1 MKVGFVAIL
10 GRPNAGKSTFLN
22 AVLSK
27 KVSIVTPKA
36 QTTRDS
42 ICGILNEKG
51 RQIVFVDT
59 PGIFF
64 GEGALDRYMKKS
76 AFDSSKDVDAI
87 LYLIDGSAKDL
98 EPDFSIIAGLRSSA
112 PRILVLNKIDL
123 LRIEEG
129 EKKKQAIRDRF
140 PDFPLIE
147 ASFLKN
153 FGLKEVKEALDGHLS
168 EGEPFYPDDALTD
181 KDIPYRA
188 KEIIRQ
194 ELLHFLRQ
202 EIPHQ
207 SAVLIKSFREDKGA
221 YEIEAR
227 IILNKKNHK
236 LIVIGK
242 GGEMIKKISMSARHE
257 MERVFKKRVSS
268 LEIEVE
274 VKEGWRDDI
283 AMLKKLGYAKE

>member
-42 ICGILNEKG
+42 ICGILTEKE

-98 EPDFSIIAGLRSSA
+98 EPDFSIIEGLRSTA
-112 PRILVLNKIDL
+112 PRILILNKIDL
-123 LRIEEG
+123 LHIEEG
-129 EKKKQAIRDRF
+129 EAKKKAIRARF
-140 PDFPLIE
+140 PDYPLLE

-153 FGLKEVKEALDGHLS
+153 FGIKEVKEEIEKYLV
-168 EGEPFYPDDALTD
+168 EGEPFYPEDTLTD
-181 KDIPYRA
+181 KDLSYRA

-194 ELLHFLRQ
+194 ELLHFLKQ

-207 SAVLIKSFREDKGA
+207 SAVLIKKFAPDGDGYR
-221 YEIEAR
+221 IEAR
-227 IILNKKNHK
+227 VILNKKNHK
-236 LIVIGK
+236 SIVIGK

-257 MERVFKKRVSS
+257 MERVFKKHIHS
-268 LEIEVE
+268 LDIEVE
-274 VKEGWRDDI
+274 VKEDWRNDP
-283 AMLKKLGYAKE
+283 AMLKKLGYAND

>member
-42 ICGILNEKG
+42 ICGILNEAE

-64 GEGALDRYMKKS
+64 GEGGLDRYMKKS

-98 EPDFSIIAGLRSSA
+98 EPDFKILSSLRSSA

-129 EKKKQAIRDRF
+129 EAKKALIKERF
-140 PDFPLIE
+140 PDWPLIE
-147 ASFLKN
+147 ASFLKS
-153 FGLKEVKEALDGHLS
+153 FGIKAVKEAIEPYLS
-168 EGEPFYPDDALTD
+168 EGEPFYPEDMLTD
-181 KDIPYRA
+181 KDYAYRA

-194 ELLHFLRQ
+194 ELLHFLKQ

-207 SAVLIKSFREDKGA
+207 SAVFIQKFEQKKGGYNIDA
-221 YEIEAR
+221 VIL
-227 IILNKKNHK
+227 LNKKNHK
-236 LIVIGK
+236 AIVIGK

-257 MERVFKKRVSS
+257 MERVFKSHVTA
-268 LEIEVE
+268 LNIEVD
-274 VKEGWRDDI
+274 VKEGWRDDPS
-283 AMLKKLGYAKE
+283 MLKKLGYAEE

>member
-42 ICGILNEKG
+42 ICGILTEKE

-98 EPDFSIIAGLRSSA
+98 EPDFSIIDGLRSTA

-129 EKKKQAIRDRF
+129 EAKKKAIRARF
-140 PDFPLIE
+140 PDYPLLE

-153 FGLKEVKEALDGHLS
+153 FGIKEVKEEIEKYLV
-168 EGEPFYPDDALTD
+168 EGEPFYPEDALTD
-181 KDIPYRA
+181 KDLSYRA

-194 ELLHFLRQ
+194 ELLHFLKQ

-207 SAVLIKSFREDKGA
+207 SAVLIRKFAPDGDGYR
-221 YEIEAR
+221 IEAR
-227 IILNKKNHK
+227 VILNKKNHK
-236 LIVIGK
+236 SIVIGK

-257 MERVFKKRVSS
+257 MERVFRKHIHS
-268 LEIEVE
+268 LDIEVE
-274 VKEGWRDDI
+274 VKEDWRNDP
-283 AMLKKLGYAKE
+283 AMLKKLGYAND

>member
-42 ICGILNEKG
+42 ICGILTEKE

-98 EPDFSIIAGLRSSA
+98 EPDFSIIEGLRSTA
-112 PRILVLNKIDL
+112 PRILILNKIDL

-129 EKKKQAIRDRF
+129 EAKKKAIRARF
-140 PDFPLIE
+140 PDYPLLE

-153 FGLKEVKEALDGHLS
+153 FGIKEVKEEIEKYLV
-168 EGEPFYPDDALTD
+168 EGEPFYPEDTLTD
-181 KDIPYRA
+181 KDLSYRA

-194 ELLHFLRQ
+194 ELLHFLKQ

-207 SAVLIKSFREDKGA
+207 SAVLIKKFAPDGDGYR
-221 YEIEAR
+221 IEAR
-227 IILNKKNHK
+227 VILNKKNHK
-236 LIVIGK
+236 SIVIGK

-257 MERVFKKRVSS
+257 MERVFKKHIHS
-268 LEIEVE
+268 LDIEVE
-274 VKEGWRDDI
+274 VKEDWRNDP
-283 AMLKKLGYAKE
+283 AMLKKLGYAND

>member
-42 ICGILNEKG
+42 LCGILNEKE

-98 EPDFSIIAGLRSSA
+98 EPDFKIIEGLRSEA

-129 EKKKQAIRDRF
+129 EAKKKAIHERF
-140 PDFPLIE
+140 PSYQLLE
-147 ASFLKN
+147 ASFLTN
-153 FGLKEVKEALDGHLS
+153 FGIKDVKNALDAYLV
-168 EGEPFYPDDALTD
+168 EGEPFYPEDILTD
-181 KDIPYRA
+181 KDLPYRA

-194 ELLHFLRQ
+194 ELLHFLHQ

-207 SAVLIKSFREDKGA
+207 SAVLITRFGEDKGA
-221 YEIEAR
+221 LRIEAK

-236 LIVIGK
+236 SIVIGK
-242 GGEMIKKISMSARHE
+242 GGEMIKKVSMAARHE
-257 MERVFKKRVSS
+257 MERVFKRCIAS
-268 LEIEVE
+268 LDVEVE
-274 VKEGWRDDI
+274 VKEGWRDDP

>member
-42 ICGILNEKG
+42 IMGILNEKG

-64 GEGALDRYMKKS
+64 GDGGLDRYMKRS
-76 AFDSSKDVDAI
+76 AFSSSKDVDAI
-87 LYLIDGSAKDL
+87 LYLFDGSNKDL
-98 EPDFSIIAGLRSSA
+98 EKDFAIIDSLRSEA
-112 PRILVLNKIDL
+112 PRVLVLNKIDL

-129 EKKKQAIRDRF
+129 EEKKR
-140 PDFPLIE
+140 LIKEKYPSCLLLE

-153 FGLKEVKEALDGHLS
+153 FGLKEAKEALVPYLS
-168 EGEPFYPDDALTD
+168 EGEPFYPEDTLTD
-181 KDIPYRA
+181 KDISYRI

-194 ELLHFLRQ
+194 ELLHFMRE

-207 SAVLIKSFREDKGA
+207 SAVLIKKISQCKDG
-221 YEIEAR
+221 YEIEASL
-227 IILNKKNHK
+227 ILNKANHK
-236 LIVIGK
+236 GIVIGK
-242 GGEMIKKISMSARHE
+242 GGEMIKKISMASRQE
-257 MERVFKKRVSS
+257 IQRVLKIHVSE
-268 LEIEVE
+268 LLLKAE
-274 VKEGWRDDI
+274 VKEGWRDDP
-283 AMLKKLGYAKE
+283 AMLKKLGYAEQ

>member
-27 KVSIVTPKA
+27 KVSIVSPKA

-42 ICGILNEKG
+42 ICGILNESDK
-51 RQIVFVDT
+51 QIVFVDT

-87 LYLIDGSAKDL
+87 LYLIDGSARDL
-98 EPDFSIIAGLRSSA
+98 EPDFKIISSLRSEA

-129 EKKKQAIRDRF
+129 EAKKKLIRERF
-140 PDFPLIE
+140 PDSTLLE
-147 ASFLKN
+147 TSFLKS
-153 FGLKEVKEALDGHLS
+153 FGIKEVKEAIEPYLS
-168 EGEPFYPDDALTD
+168 EGQPFYPEGTLTD
-181 KDIPYRA
+181 KDLAYRA

-194 ELLHFLRQ
+194 ELLHFLKQ

-207 SAVLIKSFREDKGA
+207 SAVFIDHFQKKQGGYNIDATIL
-221 YEIEAR
+221 
-227 IILNKKNHK
+227 LNKKNHK
-236 LIVIGK
+236 AIVIGK
-242 GGEMIKKISMSARHE
+242 GGEMIKKISMAARHE
-257 MERVFKKRVSS
+257 MERVFKAHVTA
-268 LEIEVE
+268 LNLEVE
-274 VKEGWRDDI
+274 VKEGWRDDPT
-283 AMLKKLGYAKE
+283 MLKKLGYAEE

>member
-42 ICGILNEKG
+42 ICGILTEKE

-87 LYLIDGSAKDL
+87 LYLIDGSTKDL
-98 EPDFSIIAGLRSSA
+98 EPDFSIIEGLRSTA
-112 PRILVLNKIDL
+112 PRILILNKIDL

-129 EKKKQAIRDRF
+129 EAKKKAIRARF
-140 PDFPLIE
+140 PDYPLLE

-153 FGLKEVKEALDGHLS
+153 FGIKEVKEEIEKYLV
-168 EGEPFYPDDALTD
+168 EGEPFYPEDTLTD
-181 KDIPYRA
+181 KDLSYRA

-194 ELLHFLRQ
+194 ELLHFLKQ

-207 SAVLIKSFREDKGA
+207 SAVLIKKFAPDGDGYR
-221 YEIEAR
+221 IEAR
-227 IILNKKNHK
+227 VILNKKNHK
-236 LIVIGK
+236 SIVIGK

-257 MERVFKKRVSS
+257 MERVFKKHIHS
-268 LEIEVE
+268 LDIEVE
-274 VKEGWRDDI
+274 VKEDWRNDP
-283 AMLKKLGYAKE
+283 AMLKKLGYAND

>member
-42 ICGILNEKG
+42 ICGILNEKS

-87 LYLIDGSAKDL
+87 LYLIDGSQKDL
-98 EPDFSIIAGLRSSA
+98 EPDFKIIESLRSSS
-112 PRILVLNKIDL
+112 PRVLVLNKIDL
-123 LRIEEG
+123 LKIDEG
-129 EKKKQAIRDRF
+129 EAKKKAIVERF
-140 PDFPLIE
+140 PSFPLIE
-147 ASFLKN
+147 ASFLTN
-153 FGLKEVKEALDGHLS
+153 FGIKEVKNALDRYLG
-168 EGEPFYPDDALTD
+168 EGEPFYPDDMLTD
-181 KDIPYRA
+181 KDLPYRG

-207 SAVLIKSFREDKGA
+207 SAVIIRRFAEEKGA
-221 YEIEAR
+221 YHIEAS
-227 IILNKKNHK
+227 IVLNKKNHK
-236 LIVIGK
+236 SIVIGK
-242 GGEMIKKISMSARHE
+242 GGEMIKKISMAARHE
-257 MERVFKKRVSS
+257 MERVFGKRVSS

-274 VKEGWRDDI
+274 VKEGWRDDP
-283 AMLKKLGYAKE
+283 ALLKKLGYANE

>member
-42 ICGILNEKG
+42 ICGILTEKE

-98 EPDFSIIAGLRSSA
+98 EPDFSIIEGLRSTA

-123 LRIEEG
+123 LHIEEG
-129 EKKKQAIRDRF
+129 EAKKKAIRARF
-140 PDFPLIE
+140 PDYPLLE

-153 FGLKEVKEALDGHLS
+153 FGIKEVKGEIEKYLI
-168 EGEPFYPDDALTD
+168 EGEPFYPEDTLTD
-181 KDIPYRA
+181 KDLSYRA

-194 ELLHFLRQ
+194 ELLHFLKQ

-207 SAVLIKSFREDKGA
+207 SAVLIKKFVPDRDG
-221 YEIEAR
+221 YRIEAR
-227 IILNKKNHK
+227 VILNKKNHK
-236 LIVIGK
+236 SIVIGK

-257 MERVFKKRVSS
+257 MERVFKKHIHS
-268 LEIEVE
+268 LDIEVE
-274 VKEGWRDDI
+274 VKEDWRNDP
-283 AMLKKLGYAKE
+283 AMLKKLGYAND

>member
-42 ICGILNEKG
+42 ICGILTEKE

-98 EPDFSIIAGLRSSA
+98 EPDFSIIEGLRSTA
-112 PRILVLNKIDL
+112 PRILILNKIDL
-123 LRIEEG
+123 LHIEEG
-129 EKKKQAIRDRF
+129 EAKKKAIRARF
-140 PDFPLIE
+140 PDYPLLE

-153 FGLKEVKEALDGHLS
+153 FGIKEVKEEIEKYLV
-168 EGEPFYPDDALTD
+168 EGEPFYPEDTLTD
-181 KDIPYRA
+181 KDLSYRA

-194 ELLHFLRQ
+194 ELLHFLKQ

-207 SAVLIKSFREDKGA
+207 SAVLIKKFAPDGDGYRID
-221 YEIEAR
+221 AR
-227 IILNKKNHK
+227 VILNKKNHK
-236 LIVIGK
+236 SIVIGK

-257 MERVFKKRVSS
+257 MERVFKKHIHS
-268 LEIEVE
+268 LDIEVE
-274 VKEGWRDDI
+274 VKEDWRNDP
-283 AMLKKLGYAKE
+283 AMLKKLGYAND

>member
-42 ICGILNEKG
+42 ICGILTEKE

-87 LYLIDGSAKDL
+87 LYLIDGSTKDL
-98 EPDFSIIAGLRSSA
+98 EPDFSIIEGLRSTA
-112 PRILVLNKIDL
+112 PRILILNKIDL
-123 LRIEEG
+123 LHIEEG
-129 EKKKQAIRDRF
+129 EAKKKAIRARF
-140 PDFPLIE
+140 PDYPLLE

-153 FGLKEVKEALDGHLS
+153 FGIKEVKEEIEKYLV
-168 EGEPFYPDDALTD
+168 EGEPFYPEDTLTD
-181 KDIPYRA
+181 KDLSYRG

-194 ELLHFLRQ
+194 ELLHFLKQ

-207 SAVLIKSFREDKGA
+207 SAVLIKKFAPDGDGYR
-221 YEIEAR
+221 IEAR
-227 IILNKKNHK
+227 VILNKKNHK
-236 LIVIGK
+236 SIVIGK

-257 MERVFKKRVSS
+257 MERVFRKHIYS
-268 LEIEVE
+268 LDIEVE
-274 VKEGWRDDI
+274 VKEDWRNDP
-283 AMLKKLGYAKE
+283 AMLKKLGYAND

>member
-22 AVLSK
+22 AALSK

-42 ICGILNEKG
+42 ICGILTEKE

-87 LYLIDGSAKDL
+87 LYLIDGSVKDL
-98 EPDFSIIAGLRSSA
+98 EADFSILEGLRSTA

-129 EKKKQAIRDRF
+129 EAKKKAIRARF
-140 PDFPLIE
+140 PDSPLLE

-153 FGLKEVKEALDGHLS
+153 FGIKEVKKEIEKYLV
-168 EGEPFYPDDALTD
+168 EGEPFYPEDTLTD
-181 KDIPYRA
+181 KDLSYRA

-194 ELLHFLRQ
+194 ELLHFLKQ

-207 SAVLIKSFREDKGA
+207 SAVLIKEFAPEGDGYR
-221 YEIEAR
+221 IEAR

-236 LIVIGK
+236 SIVIGK

-257 MERVFKKRVSS
+257 MERVFRKHIHS
-268 LEIEVE
+268 LSIDVE
-274 VKEGWRDDI
+274 VKEDWRNDP
-283 AMLKKLGYAKE
+283 AMLKKLGYAND

>member
-42 ICGILNEKG
+42 ICGILTEKDA
-51 RQIVFVDT
+51 QIVFVDT

-76 AFDSSKDVDAI
+76 AFDSSKDVDAL

-98 EPDFSIIAGLRSSA
+98 EHDFSILQGLRSAA

-123 LRIEEG
+123 LRIQEG
-129 EKKKQAIRDRF
+129 EEKKKAIRERF
-140 PDFPLIE
+140 PDYPLIE

-153 FGLKEVKEALDGHLS
+153 FGIKEVKGEISKHLV
-168 EGEPFYPDDALTD
+168 EGEPFYPEDAITD
-181 KDIPYRA
+181 KDLSFRA

-194 ELLHFLRQ
+194 ELLHFLKQ

-207 SAVLIKSFREDKGA
+207 SAVLIKRFLPEGGGYR
-221 YEIEAR
+221 IEAR

-236 LIVIGK
+236 AIVIGK

-257 MERVFKKRVSS
+257 MERVFKKRISS
-268 LEIEVE
+268 LDLEVE
-274 VKEGWRDDI
+274 VKEDWRNDP
-283 AMLKKLGYAKE
+283 AMLKKLGYASE

>member
-42 ICGILNEKG
+42 ICGILTEKE

-98 EPDFSIIAGLRSSA
+98 EPDFSIIEGLRSTA
-112 PRILVLNKIDL
+112 PRILILNKIDL

-129 EKKKQAIRDRF
+129 EAKKKAIRARF
-140 PDFPLIE
+140 PDYPLLE

-153 FGLKEVKEALDGHLS
+153 FGIKEVKEEIEKYLV
-168 EGEPFYPDDALTD
+168 EGEPFYPEDTLTD
-181 KDIPYRA
+181 KDLSYRA

-194 ELLHFLRQ
+194 EILHFLKQ

-207 SAVLIKSFREDKGA
+207 SAVLIKKFAPDGDGYRID
-221 YEIEAR
+221 AR
-227 IILNKKNHK
+227 VILNKKNHK
-236 LIVIGK
+236 SIVIGK

-257 MERVFKKRVSS
+257 MERVFKKHIHS
-268 LEIEVE
+268 LDIEVE
-274 VKEGWRDDI
+274 VKEDWRNDP
-283 AMLKKLGYAKE
+283 AMLKKLGYAND

>member
-42 ICGILNEKG
+42 ICGILNEAE

-64 GEGALDRYMKKS
+64 GEGGLDRYMKKS

-98 EPDFSIIAGLRSSA
+98 EPDFKILSSLRSTA
-112 PRILVLNKIDL
+112 PKILVLNKIDL

-129 EKKKQAIRDRF
+129 EAKKALIQQRF
-140 PDFPLIE
+140 PDCPLIE
-147 ASFLKN
+147 ASFLRS
-153 FGLKEVKEALDGHLS
+153 FGLKDVKEAIEPHLY
-168 EGEPFYPDDALTD
+168 EGEPFYPDTMLTD
-181 KDIPYRA
+181 KDLSYRA

-194 ELLHFLRQ
+194 ELLQFLKQ

-207 SAVLIKSFREDKGA
+207 SAVFIQKFQKKDGGYHIDAVIL
-221 YEIEAR
+221 
-227 IILNKKNHK
+227 LNKKNHK
-236 LIVIGK
+236 PIVIGR

-257 MERVFKKRVSS
+257 MERVFKAHITS
-268 LEIEVE
+268 LNIEVD
-274 VKEGWRDDI
+274 VKEGWRDDPS
-283 AMLKKLGYAKE
+283 MLKKLGYADE

>member
-1 MKVGFVAIL
+1 MKVGFIAIL

-42 ICGILNEKG
+42 ICGILTEKSH
-51 RQIVFVDT
+51 QIVFVDT

-98 EPDFSIIAGLRSSA
+98 GPDFSILEGLRSNA
-112 PRILVLNKIDL
+112 PRILALNKIDL

-129 EKKKQAIRDRF
+129 EAKKKAIRERF
-140 PDFPLIE
+140 PDYPLIE

-153 FGLKEVKEALDGHLS
+153 FGIKEAKEEIEKYLA
-168 EGEPFYPDDALTD
+168 EGEPFYPEDALTD
-181 KDIPYRA
+181 KDLSYRA

-194 ELLHFLRQ
+194 ELLHFLKQ

-207 SAVLIKSFREDKGA
+207 SAVLIKKFTPEGDSYR
-221 YEIEAR
+221 IEAR

-236 LIVIGK
+236 SIVIGK
-242 GGEMIKKISMSARHE
+242 GGEMIKKISMAARHE
-257 MERVFKKRVSS
+257 MERVFHKHISS
-268 LEIEVE
+268 LDLEVE
-274 VKEGWRDDI
+274 VKEDWRNDP
-283 AMLKKLGYAKE
+283 AMLKKLGYAND

>member
-27 KVSIVTPKA
+27 KVSIVSPKA

-42 ICGILNEKG
+42 IYGILNESD

-87 LYLIDGSAKDL
+87 LYLIDGSARDL
-98 EPDFSIIAGLRSSA
+98 EPDFKILSSLRSEA
-112 PRILVLNKIDL
+112 PRILVMNKIDL

-129 EKKKQAIRDRF
+129 EAKKKLIHERF
-140 PDFPLIE
+140 PEATLLE
-147 ASFLKN
+147 ASFLKS
-153 FGLKEVKEALDGHLS
+153 FGIKDVKNAIEPYLV
-168 EGEPFYPDDALTD
+168 EGEPFYPEGALTD
-181 KDIPYRA
+181 KDLPYRA

-194 ELLHFLRQ
+194 ELLHFLKQ

-207 SAVLIKSFREDKGA
+207 SAVFIDRFQKKQGG
-221 YEIEAR
+221 YNIEAT
-227 IILNKKNHK
+227 ILLNKKNHK
-236 LIVIGK
+236 AIVIGK
-242 GGEMIKKISMSARHE
+242 GGEMIKKISMAARHE
-257 MERVFKKRVSS
+257 MERVFKAHVTS
-268 LEIEVE
+268 LSIEVE
-274 VKEGWRDDI
+274 VKEGWRDDPT
-283 AMLKKLGYAKE
+283 MLKKLGYAEE

>member
-27 KVSIVTPKA
+27 KVSIVSPKA

-42 ICGILNEKG
+42 ICGILNEPK

-64 GEGALDRYMKKS
+64 GEGALDRYMKRS

-87 LYLIDGSAKDL
+87 LYLIDGSAKTL
-98 EPDFSIIAGLRSSA
+98 EPDFKIISSLRSNA
-112 PRILVLNKIDL
+112 PKILVLNKIDL

-129 EKKKQAIRDRF
+129 EAKKAEIKERF
-140 PDFPLIE
+140 PEAKLLE
-147 ASFLKN
+147 ASFLKS
-153 FGLKEVKEALDGHLS
+153 FGIKEVKDAIDPYLQ
-168 EGEPFYPDDALTD
+168 EGEPFYPDDYLTD
-181 KDIPYRA
+181 KDLPYRA

-194 ELLHFLRQ
+194 ELLHFLKQ

-207 SAVLIKSFREDKGA
+207 SAVLITSFKKEKGGL
-221 YEIEAR
+221 
-227 IILNKKNHK
+227 IIDATILLNKKNHK
-236 LIVIGK
+236 AIVIGK
-242 GGEMIKKISMSARHE
+242 GGEMIKKISMAARHE
-257 MERVFKKRVSS
+257 MERVFKTHVTS
-268 LEIEVE
+268 LNIEVD
-274 VKEGWRDDI
+274 VKEGWRDDLT
-283 AMLKKLGYAKE
+283 MLKKLGYGEN

>member
-42 ICGILNEKG
+42 ICGILTEKE

-87 LYLIDGSAKDL
+87 LYLIDGSTKDL
-98 EPDFSIIAGLRSSA
+98 EPDFSIIEGLRSTA
-112 PRILVLNKIDL
+112 PRILILNKIDL
-123 LRIEEG
+123 LHIEEG
-129 EKKKQAIRDRF
+129 EAKKKAIRARF
-140 PDFPLIE
+140 PDYPLLE

-153 FGLKEVKEALDGHLS
+153 FGIKEVKEEIEKYLV
-168 EGEPFYPDDALTD
+168 EGEPFYPEDTLTD
-181 KDIPYRA
+181 KDLSYRG

-194 ELLHFLRQ
+194 ELLHFLKQ

-207 SAVLIKSFREDKGA
+207 SAVLIKKFAPDGDGYR
-221 YEIEAR
+221 IEAR
-227 IILNKKNHK
+227 VILNKKNHK
-236 LIVIGK
+236 SIVIGK
-242 GGEMIKKISMSARHE
+242 GGEMIKKISMASRHE
-257 MERVFKKRVSS
+257 MERVFKRRIAS
-268 LEIEVE
+268 LDIEVE
-274 VKEGWRDDI
+274 VKEGWRDDPS
-283 AMLKKLGYAKE
+283 MLRKLGYANE

>member
-129 EKKKQAIRDRF
+129 EKKKQAIRERF

-153 FGLKEVKEALDGHLS
+153 FGLKEVKEVLDGHLS

-236 LIVIGK
+236 SIVIGK
-242 GGEMIKKISMSARHE
+242 GGEVIKKISMSARHE